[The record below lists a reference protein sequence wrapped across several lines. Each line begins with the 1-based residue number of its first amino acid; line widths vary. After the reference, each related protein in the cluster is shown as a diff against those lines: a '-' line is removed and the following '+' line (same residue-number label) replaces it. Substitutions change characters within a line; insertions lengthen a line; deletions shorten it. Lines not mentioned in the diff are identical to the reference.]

1 MAGRTRRCLL
11 WAGTSA
17 CAVLASGALAGT
29 GGAAGMRLVG
39 AESASNPGGQAT
51 IVVDD
56 DRQQCPEAQYTDLR
70 LAALAAL
77 PGDTILVC
85 PGTYPGPVVVT
96 RPLTFTA
103 SNPGDT
109 RHEGALDSSRQA
121 IVLAGPVGDGFTLA
135 VDSAGTTIDGFVIT
149 GGAQPVF
156 DAGINIIDPAGTGYQ
171 IVNNLITNNN
181 VGMYFHSIGGA
192 PSRIEHNAFVTNNA
206 GGFPSPNTGT
216 AIFTQGYQI
225 NDTSI
230 DHNYFEGH
238 TDSAVNLGDGS
249 QHGLVIDHNT
259 SVNDSTFLV
268 LGRANGS
275 VVSDNGIEGVLQSA
289 LYFFGDNNGVKV
301 VGNHIA
307 AGSSDPYSGIRLTGP
322 YFGAVGPNL
331 KMTIADNDV
340 RNFGYGIRGSN
351 VMSSTFDHNNV
362 RDNSTDGI
370 QLGDTTYAP
379 ATGNTLTDNHASND
393 ATFDCEDQSHGTGT
407 AGTAN
412 NWVDDHGKTSSPSGI
427 CR

>member
-307 AGSSDPYSGIRLTGP
+307 VGSADPYSGIRLTGP

-412 NWVDDHGKTSSPSGI
+412 NWVDDHGKTSNPSGI